1 MKKLVLCLLMVI
13 CLFGCSS
20 KNEDVEQEGET
31 VYKIGICNY
40 VDDASLNQIVA
51 NIKSE
56 LSVIESENNVSFEIL
71 EDNANADA
79 VVLDQIVSNFIMED
93 VDLMVGIA
101 TPVAMVMQ
109 AKTEDNNIPVVF
121 AAVSDPVGAELVDS
135 MENPGSN
142 LTGTSDYLDTKAVF
156 SLMFALDD
164 VDTVGLL
171 YDVGQDA
178 STSAIKAAKEFLND
192 KGVAY
197 KEYTGTNTSE
207 VMLAVESMI
216 SDGVKFAFTPTD
228 NTIMTAELSI
238 YESMAKAGI
247 KHYTGADY
255 ANLGKETARMVK
267 DVLIDGK
274 DPAALA
280 VKTFD
285 NGIATVNS
293 EICEELGISFD
304 DVKAVFE
311 PLCTQVNSIETAES
325 FK

>member
-109 AKTEDNNIPVVF
+109 AKT
-121 AAVSDPVGAELVDS
+121 
-135 MENPGSN
+135 
-142 LTGTSDYLDTKAVF
+142 
-156 SLMFALDD
+156 
-164 VDTVGLL
+164 
-171 YDVGQDA
+171 
-178 STSAIKAAKEFLND
+178 
-192 KGVAY
+192 
-197 KEYTGTNTSE
+197 
-207 VMLAVESMI
+207 
-216 SDGVKFAFTPTD
+216 
-228 NTIMTAELSI
+228 
-238 YESMAKAGI
+238 
-247 KHYTGADY
+247 
-255 ANLGKETARMVK
+255 
-267 DVLIDGK
+267 
-274 DPAALA
+274 
-280 VKTFD
+280 
-285 NGIATVNS
+285 
-293 EICEELGISFD
+293 
-304 DVKAVFE
+304 
-311 PLCTQVNSIETAES
+311 
-325 FK
+325 